1 MTAPYVTGTVSVT
14 AGSAV
19 VTGNGTGWQTGLVI
33 GGLFGLDSANGNP
46 VPILSI
52 DSDTQLT
59 LAKPWRGTTAANQA
73 YWIVRDTAYGQQ
85 TVANAQAL
93 AYYIQR
99 LDNPALAALAGLTPA
114 ADRMAYFNGAG
125 SAALTTLS
133 VFARTLLDDASAA
146 AVYATLGEIPDGQI
160 PARLKAIGMG
170 VTDANTALDD
180 GFYSVGN
187 NGTNF
192 PLEVGSATRGGIIT
206 LNQSATFKEQIWVQ
220 AATGRLWVRAM
231 NGSTF
236 GDWSRSV
243 SYSDIL
249 AAVSQSGGVPTGG
262 IMDYGSNANGV
273 YMRFANGM
281 MACIANVSLAPD
293 TAVGQIFVSA
303 DTPVN
308 MSASFVSTNYSA
320 VYSPQTGQRWGSARP
335 TTTNQVYVRQWAPLL
350 GTGLITGTLVAI
362 GRWF

>member
-93 AYYIQR
+93 ATYIQR
-99 LDNPALAALAGLTPA
+99 LDNQSLASIAGLVPA
-114 ADRMAYFNGAG
+114 ADRLPYFTGAN

-133 VFARTLLDDASAA
+133 AFARTLLDDANAA
-146 AVYATLGEIPDGQI
+146 AAYATLGEVPDAQI
-160 PARLKAIGMG
+160 PTRLRTQAIVEAELNAIAYNGWWRNGGTGADNPGVGYGNGMNIQY
-170 VTDANTALDD
+170 D
-180 GFYSVGN
+180 GN
-187 NGTNF
+187 NATQLFFRTTN
-192 PLEVGSATRGGIIT
+192 GNAYTRGK
-206 LNQSATFKEQIWVQ
+206 SA
-220 AATGRLWVRAM
+220 
-231 NGSTF
+231 GSYTAWRQF
-236 GDWSRSV
+236 LMRDE
-243 SYSDIL
+243 IL
-249 AAVSQSGGVPTGG
+249 AAVAQAGGIPTGG

-273 YMRFANGM
+273 YMRFANGL

-308 MSASFVSTNYSA
+308 MPASFVSTNYSA

-335 TTTNQVYVRQWAPLL
+335 TTTSQVYVRQWAPLL